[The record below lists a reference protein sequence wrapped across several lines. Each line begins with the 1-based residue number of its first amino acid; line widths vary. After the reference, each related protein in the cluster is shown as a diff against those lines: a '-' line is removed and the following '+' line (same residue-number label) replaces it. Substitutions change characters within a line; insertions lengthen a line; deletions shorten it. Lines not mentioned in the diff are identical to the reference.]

1 MTRLHLIELEDQPWV
16 PRTLRDGATDL
27 LDVLFARI
35 GMYRPLA
42 PALGEF
48 MQAAGQRRWLDLC
61 SGGGGGALAMRDAL
75 VALGQGPDDVSLTD
89 RYPNA
94 AARAR
99 VAVRADPSV
108 RYRPEPIDA
117 MQVPPHPAAL
127 RTMFGA
133 VHHFPPAAVQ
143 RVLQAAVAERVPIAF
158 VDVAASPLLRAVPV
172 ALVPVAALPNFVV
185 LLLIALLL
193 TPLAR
198 PFRWSRLVWTYL
210 VPAIPILF
218 AWDGTVSALRAYT
231 PEELLALARAVP
243 GGGGYTW
250 DARRA
255 GQALMLTGRPSHSR
269 TAG

>member
-1 MTRLHLIELEDQPWV
+1 MRRLQLFELEDQPWV
-16 PRTLRDGATDL
+16 PALVRDGATDL
-27 LDVLFARI
+27 LDLLFARI

-42 PALGEF
+42 PAFAAF
-48 MQAAGQRRWLDLC
+48 MQVTGQRRWLDVC
-61 SGGGGGALAMRDAL
+61 SGGGGGALAMREAL
-75 VALGQGPDDVSLTD
+75 VALAQGPDAITLTD

-94 AARAR
+94 AAQAR
-99 VAVRADPSV
+99 VVARADPSV
-108 RYRPEPIDA
+108 RYLPEPVDA
-117 MQVPPHPAAL
+117 LAVPPHPPAL

-133 VHHFPPAAVQ
+133 LHHFPPVVVQ

-158 VDVAASPLLRAVPV
+158 VDVAASPALRAVPV
-172 ALVPVAALPNFVV
+172 ALAPVAALPNLVMLV
-185 LLLIALLL
+185 LIALLL

-231 PEELLALARAVP
+231 PAELLALARSIP
-243 GGGGYTW
+243 GGDRYEW

-255 GQALMLTGRPSHSR
+255 GQALMLTGRVSQGR
-269 TAG
+269 AR